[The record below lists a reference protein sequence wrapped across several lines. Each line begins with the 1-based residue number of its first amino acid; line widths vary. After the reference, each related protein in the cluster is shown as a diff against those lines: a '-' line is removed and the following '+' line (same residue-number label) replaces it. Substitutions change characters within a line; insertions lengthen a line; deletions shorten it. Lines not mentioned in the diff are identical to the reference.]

1 LHHSNKNILKVLIT
15 GGTGYIGSH
24 TVVEFQQAG
33 YEVIIVDNLEN
44 SQPDVVDHIEKI
56 SGIRPHFE
64 IADLRDKQ
72 ALISVF
78 EMYPDIKHVVH
89 FAAYKAVGE
98 SVQHPLKYYENNI
111 GGTINLL
118 EMLQYHHI
126 NNFVFSS
133 SCTVYGEVNN
143 LPVTEETPSVK
154 AMSPYGNTK
163 KICEELLMDQC
174 NASNLR
180 VVSLRYFNPVGAH
193 DSALIGELPV
203 GVPNNL
209 APFITQTA
217 IGKRLSLTVHGN
229 DYPTPD
235 GTCIRDYIH
244 VVDLAKAH
252 VKAIQYLQNKNHTQN
267 YSVFNIGTG
276 KGNSVLEVIHAFE
289 KVSGVKLNYKI
300 GSRREGDV
308 VQIYASCDK
317 ATNILGWKA
326 ERSLENC
333 MESAWKWEKHLNDV
347 IIR

>member
-1 LHHSNKNILKVLIT
+1 MEVLIT

-33 YEVIIVDNLEN
+33 YDVVVVDNLEN
-44 SQPDVVDHIEKI
+44 SQADVIDHIEKI
-56 SGIRPHFE
+56 TGTRPHFE
-64 IADLRDKQ
+64 IGDIRDKQ
-72 ALISVF
+72 ALNNIF
-78 EMYPDIKHVVH
+78 EMYPEIKHVVH

-98 SVQHPLKYYENNI
+98 SVQQPLKYYENNI

-118 EMLQYHHI
+118 EILQERHI
-126 NNFVFSS
+126 QNFVFSS
-133 SCTVYGEVNN
+133 SCTVYGEVDK
-143 LPVTEETPSVK
+143 LPVTEDTPVVK

-163 KICEELLMDQC
+163 KICEEVLYDQSKI
-174 NASNLR
+174 SNLK

-217 IGKRLSLTVHGN
+217 IGKRQSLTVFGN

-235 GTCIRDYIH
+235 GTCVRDYIH

-252 VKAIQYLQNKNHTQN
+252 VKAIQFLMHGKYHDHFN
-267 YSVFNIGTG
+267 VFNIGTG
-276 KGNSVLEVIHAFE
+276 KGNSVLEVIESFE
-289 KVSGVKLNYKI
+289 KVSGQKLNYKI
-300 GSRREGDV
+300 GPRREGDV
-308 VQIYASCDK
+308 VQIYSACEK

-326 ERSLENC
+326 ERDLDNC
-333 MESAWKWEKHLNDV
+333 MESAWKWEKQLNDLL
-347 IIR
+347 IR